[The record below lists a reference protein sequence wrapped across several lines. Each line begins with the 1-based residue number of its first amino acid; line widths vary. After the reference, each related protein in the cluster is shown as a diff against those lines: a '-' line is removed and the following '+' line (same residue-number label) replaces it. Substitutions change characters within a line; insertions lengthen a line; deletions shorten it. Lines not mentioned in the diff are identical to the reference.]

1 MMREKLGRAIQN
13 SAKQAARMSV
23 ANNELTGNWLK
34 RLDATAVTGE
44 AKDSQ
49 SQLEAVLDFYNRA
62 ATSNA
67 KAIDWEGCKER
78 IHTQG
83 VVDKIHAKYQAFME
97 SDYTIE
103 SAVAKCGHTTEKMQA
118 LDISMQYNFMLYFVH
133 YAMHLEQLETLRN
146 LGDVSKISNLEAEH
160 LMPEVETLQ
169 AAHQEI
175 GNTAPEDYN
184 EDGMVTRICTQFA
197 WGTRHTVPFNHS
209 QDAINSI
216 VATMGKNGK

>member
-1 MMREKLGRAIQN
+1 MREKLGRAIQN
-13 SAKQAARMSV
+13 SAFKAARMSV

-49 SQLEAVLDFYNRA
+49 SQLEAVLEFYNRTA
-62 ATSNA
+62 HANA
-67 KAIDWEGCKER
+67 KPIDWEGCKDR

-83 VVDKIHAKYQAFME
+83 VVDKIHSKYMAFMD
-97 SDYTIE
+97 SDYPIE
-103 SAVAKCGHTTEKMQA
+103 SAVAKCGHTTDMMQA
-118 LDISMQYNFMLYFVH
+118 LDIS
-133 YAMHLEQLETLRN
+133 MHLEQLETLRN
-146 LGDVSKISNLEAEH
+146 IGDVTKISNLEAEH

-169 AAHQEI
+169 ASHQEI
-175 GNTAPEDYN
+175 GNSAPEDYN

-197 WGTRHTVPFNHS
+197 WGTQHTVPFNHS

>member
-34 RLDATAVTGE
+34 RLVATAVTGV

-49 SQLEAVLDFYNRA
+49 SQLEAALDFYNRA
-62 ATSNA
+62 ATSHA